1 MVVRDDVVVRVK
13 NFYKVINLLL
23 GKLDR
28 WEM

>member
-1 MVVRDDVVVRVK
+1 MVARDDVVVRVK

-23 GKLDR
+23 EKLDR